1 MNRYYNPVHTIQ
13 GPGCLAELPGLLR
26 RMLPGGGRVLVLAW
40 SREALCHPVLA
51 NLTSN
56 CAPIEVESLVFTASN
71 PTVEQLYDTWLRTK
85 DHAPDVVVAVG
96 GGSILDVGKS
106 LCCLY
111 GAELAD
117 VDALRA
123 RIAAGDLQPA
133 ASWVG
138 VPTTAGTGS
147 EVTCWATI
155 WDPEQD
161 TKRSLENHD
170 NYAAA
175 ALVDPELAAGMP
187 VRLAVSSAL
196 DAVAHA
202 VESYW
207 ARHTNAVSRALALE
221 AIRTVMG
228 SIDQLFAGVP
238 AAHDAMARGSM
249 LAGLAFSNT
258 KTTA

>member
-85 DHAPDVVVAVG
+85 DHAPNVVVAVG

-133 ASWVG
+133 ARWIG

-175 ALVDPELAAGMP
+175 ALVDPEMAAGMP

-202 VESYW
+202 VESY
-207 ARHTNAVSRALALE
+207 
-221 AIRTVMG
+221 
-228 SIDQLFAGVP
+228 
-238 AAHDAMARGSM
+238 
-249 LAGLAFSNT
+249 
-258 KTTA
+258 

>member
-1 MNRYYNPVHTIQ
+1 MNRYYNPVHTIE
-13 GPGCLAELPGLLR
+13 GPGCLAELPALLR
-26 RMLPGGGRVLVLAW
+26 RLLPGGGRVLVLAW
-40 SREALCHPVLA
+40 SREALGHPVLA
-51 NLTSN
+51 NLAAA
-56 CAPIEVESLVFTASN
+56 CAPVEVESLVFAASN
-71 PTVEQLYDTWLRTK
+71 PTVEQLHAAWRRTK
-85 DHAPDVVVAVG
+85 AHAPDVVVAVG

-133 ASWVG
+133 ARWIG

-170 NYAAA
+170 NYAA
-175 ALVDPELAAGMP
+175 
-187 VRLAVSSAL
+187 VRWWTRSWQPACRCGWRCPRRWMRWPTRWRATGPATPTPSPAHWRWKPSA
-196 DAVAHA
+196 
-202 VESYW
+202 
-207 ARHTNAVSRALALE
+207 
-221 AIRTVMG
+221 
-228 SIDQLFAGVP
+228 P
-238 AAHDAMARGSM
+238 
-249 LAGLAFSNT
+249 
-258 KTTA
+258 